1 MPGFDELA
9 PVYPRLVAGR
19 RAYLDAIDRLA
30 MAEIPRGCRRLLDVG
45 AGDGVRS
52 RRIAA
57 VCGIGELVML
67 EPSVAMQG
75 ASQGCFWTMRAEDL
89 GAKSGEFDMITCLW
103 NVLGHITERTE
114 ALRQFA
120 RLLAPE
126 GRVILDVNHRYNA
139 RQYGAVATLGRLL
152 RDRVAWSDTNGDV
165 EFPWGKGHVF
175 TERELMGLFGA
186 AGLTVEKCLVVDY
199 ATGEPRKRSFEGQ
212 LFYVLRR

>member
-1 MPGFDELA
+1 M
-9 PVYPRLVAGR
+9 
-19 RAYLDAIDRLA
+19 
-30 MAEIPRGCRRLLDVG
+30 LDVG
-45 AGDGVRS
+45 AGDGARS

-57 VCGIGELVML
+57 ACGIGELVML
-67 EPSVAMQG
+67 EPSLAMQG
-75 ASQGCFWTMRAEDL
+75 ASPGCFWTMRAEEL
-89 GAKSGEFDMITCLW
+89 GMKSGEFDVITCLW
-103 NVLGHITERTE
+103 NVLGHIVGRAE

-139 RQYGAVATLGRLL
+139 RHYGALLTLGRFL
-152 RDRVAWSDTNGDV
+152 RDRVAWSETNGDV

-175 TERELMGLFGA
+175 TGRELMGLFGA
-186 AGLTVEKCLVVDY
+186 AGLRVEKRLAVDY